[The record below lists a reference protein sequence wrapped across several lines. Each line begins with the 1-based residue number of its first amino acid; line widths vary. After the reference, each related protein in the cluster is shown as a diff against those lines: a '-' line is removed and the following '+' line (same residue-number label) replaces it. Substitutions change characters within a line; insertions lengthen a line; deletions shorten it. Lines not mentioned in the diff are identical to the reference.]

1 MSKHIHQLEQY
12 ILKFNDISSW
22 IRSLFTNG
30 ILHIDNSIGLE
41 LSYMFSGYHYQFPTY
56 RLIPHVYAY
65 DLCTLIINRDLYNM
79 PFSNNDIATYIVFNS
94 YLSEY
99 LCAYYPTNGE
109 YDPLS
114 DKKRFLP
121 LGISYNEIVDN
132 FSYDML
138 YMMSYLICET
148 STTNTIRSDEIK
160 ATINKKIFSLLNKL
174 DIDNPLLFAK
184 MLINNKSKFIDC
196 CTLTIVNGY
205 PSLLVSF
212 FNKSFIKKSSTI
224 NYKFFD
230 KINTIFNKAISNKLS
245 FEMYMR

>member
-1 MSKHIHQLEQY
+1 MPKHIHQLKQY
-12 ILKFNDISSW
+12 ILKFNDISTW
-22 IRSLFTNG
+22 ICSLFTNG
-30 ILHIDNSIGLE
+30 ILHIDNSIGLA
-41 LSYMFSGYHYQFPTY
+41 LSYMFSGHHYQFPTY
-56 RLIPHVYAY
+56 VLIPHVYAY

-79 PFSNNDIATYIVFNS
+79 PFSNNDISTYIVFNS

-99 LCAYYPTNGE
+99 LCAYYPITSE

-138 YMMSYLICET
+138 YMISCLISET

-160 ATINKKIFSLLNKL
+160 TIINKKIFSLLYKL
-174 DIDNPLLFAK
+174 DTDNPLLFAK
-184 MLINNKSKFIDC
+184 MFINHKDKFIDC
-196 CTLTIVNGY
+196 CKLTIFNGY

-212 FNKSFIKKSSTI
+212 FNKSFSKKSLTI

-230 KINTIFNKAISNKLS
+230 KINTIFNKAISNELS
-245 FEMYMR
+245 FEMYMH